1 MDAMNRQ
8 ELEREIAAISL
19 QSKNRKIFMNVG
31 GLVKVNNE
39 LGILIHPGENGVFG
53 AMWYTLMPSGKIV
66 LWHGCHLEVINESR

>member
-39 LGILIHPGENGVFG
+39 LGVLIHAGDPGVFG
-53 AMWYTLMPSGKIV
+53 MTWHALMGSGKIEH
-66 LWHGCHLEVINESR
+66 WHGCDLEAINESR